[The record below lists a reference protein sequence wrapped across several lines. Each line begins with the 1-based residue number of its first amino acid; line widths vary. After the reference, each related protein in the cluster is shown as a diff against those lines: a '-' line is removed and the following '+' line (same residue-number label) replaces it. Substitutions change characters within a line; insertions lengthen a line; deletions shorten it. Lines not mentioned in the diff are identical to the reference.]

1 MLHERYKK
9 APSLPSIDLELAEES
24 SIFTCCYL
32 LANKPIYMYISNL
45 CEKSATIAL
54 VGIALGC
61 LQACNRF
68 PEPDFSWGPEDNP
81 EAGDVI
87 WFANETPEAS
97 FYEWHFGDQIRSDLE
112 NPTHIYSEPGDYDV
126 ELTAYGDAGSR
137 SKTRTVTIHEPTVL
151 AFTITDSTG
160 NIPLPGT
167 ELRIYD
173 SEDAWEAVNEP
184 LMIGYA
190 NSLGKVEFFNLEAT
204 VYYLWAYRD
213 EAEGYWISGGYTPAL
228 SLNEINSFLIPC
240 EWFLHGEHK
249 SRPAFS
255 LSGYRLRELH

>member
-1 MLHERYKK
+1 MGL
-9 APSLPSIDLELAEES
+9 
-24 SIFTCCYL
+24 
-32 LANKPIYMYISNL
+32 
-45 CEKSATIAL
+45 
-54 VGIALGC
+54 ALGF

-112 NPTHIYSEPGDYDV
+112 NPTHIYSEPGVYDV

-137 SKTRTVTIHEPTVL
+137 SQTRKVTIHEPTVL

-173 SEDAWEAVNEP
+173 NENDWEQVNEP
-184 LMIGYA
+184 LLVGYA

-213 EAEGYWISGGYTPAL
+213 EPEGYWISGGYTPAL
-228 SLNEINSFLIPC
+228 SLNKINSFLIPC
-240 EWFLHGEHK
+240 QWFLHGEQK
-249 SRPAFS
+249 SGPAFS
-255 LSGYRLRELH
+255 VSGNGLRELR